1 MYSVTGNRNQN
12 KETFLSPIT
21 RHWTSIVYLKHREES
36 ASCHHACILSHIQH
50 DPWLTVG
57 IRELLGFHSV
67 DPFETEPAE
76 GSANV
81 STTLKQFDTPE
92 KKRKKRKTLSFLEFL
107 EESIWMT
114 KKENNRSIVRSDC
127 TLQMAL
133 LIAESAQHKTYSYI
147 YTSTIAFLSASE
159 GLNLKS
165 VLKRH
170 CTEQSLWRRKLCDS
184 HGIKKKSKKS
194 IMVFNK
200 LAVFN

>member
-92 KKRKKRKTLSFLEFL
+92 KK
-107 EESIWMT
+107 
-114 KKENNRSIVRSDC
+114 KKEKLWVSLSSWRKAFEWQKKKI
-127 TLQMAL
+127 TEAL
-133 LIAESAQHKTYSYI
+133 LGQTVLCKWPFLLLNQHSIKLTAINILALLHSLVPLKAWTWSQFSKGIAQNSL
-147 YTSTIAFLSASE
+147 FE
-159 GLNLKS
+159 GENC
-165 VLKRH
+165 VIPMGLKRNPKN
-170 CTEQSLWRRKLCDS
+170 Q
-184 HGIKKKSKKS
+184 
-194 IMVFNK
+194 
-200 LAVFN
+200 